1 MCKWMY
7 TILATCAPSSY
18 PSLLRQR
25 HRVKADVLDAA
36 HYLLGIYFTVP
47 LRVMRRDEYIKM
59 C

>member
-1 MCKWMY
+1 MY